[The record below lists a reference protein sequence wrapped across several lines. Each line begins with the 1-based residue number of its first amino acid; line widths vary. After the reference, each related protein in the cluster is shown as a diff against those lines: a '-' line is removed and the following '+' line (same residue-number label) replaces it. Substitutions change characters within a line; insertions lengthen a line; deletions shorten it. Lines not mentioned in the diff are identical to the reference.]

1 MSDNLQTLIDNSK
14 HTVIFTGAG
23 ISTESGIPD
32 FATPISNH
40 EYWMEIQKHKYESI
54 GLYEFESS
62 KDMRFEFWRR
72 KFAME
77 PIYNNAKPNIGHRII
92 ANLVNQGKVSAIIT
106 QNIDGLHQASGVPQ
120 NRIIELHGNTSYA
133 KCLDC
138 EKHYDLAPIRKDF
151 LAREILPICDE
162 CNSEYV
168 ITNTILFGQEMPEKE
183 MARAHEETLA
193 CDLFI
198 VIGSAL
204 MVYPA
209 AGFPLMAIENDAKLV
224 ILNRNP
230 TELDEYA
237 ALVINSEIGMA
248 LENVK

>member
-106 QNIDGLHQASGVPQ
+106 QNIDGLHQASGC
-120 NRIIELHGNTSYA
+120 LLYTSDA
-133 KCLDC
+133 
-138 EKHYDLAPIRKDF
+138 A
-151 LAREILPICDE
+151 DE
-162 CNSEYV
+162 
-168 ITNTILFGQEMPEKE
+168 
-183 MARAHEETLA
+183 
-193 CDLFI
+193 
-198 VIGSAL
+198 
-204 MVYPA
+204 
-209 AGFPLMAIENDAKLV
+209 
-224 ILNRNP
+224 
-230 TELDEYA
+230 
-237 ALVINSEIGMA
+237 
-248 LENVK
+248 